1 MIFDQTLSCEGHNMA
16 SAVSKQPLEWPS
28 NGGRVNKPARAERRE
43 QMSDEVAAHLRGA
56 IMSGTLLP
64 GTFIRLDETAAQ
76 LGVSITP
83 VREAL
88 RTLRG
93 EGMVLLEPHR
103 GHVVAPLSRRDVE
116 DIFWLQSTI
125 AKELAAAATERVTDD
140 DITELERLNDE
151 LAATVETGAAEAI
164 AAAEFRFHRSLNHT
178 TGRIKLAWFLL
189 HVARYMPPL
198 IYAADPE
205 WGVEAVEN
213 HRQLIAALRRRD
225 LAEVVRLTCWQFD
238 DGARRLTER
247 LEKTGIWS

>member
-1 MIFDQTLSCEGHNMA
+1 MNA
-16 SAVSKQPLEWPS
+16 PAKAVRSPQR
-28 NGGRVNKPARAERRE
+28 GVRRE
-43 QMSDEVAAHLRGA
+43 QMSDEVAGHLRAA

-64 GTFIRLDETAAQ
+64 GTFIRLDETAAH

-125 AKELAAAATERVTDD
+125 AKELAAAAVPRITDD
-140 DITELERLNDE
+140 EIAALERLNDE
-151 LAATVETGAAEAI
+151 LAATVSSGDAEAI

-198 IYAADPE
+198 IYASDPQ
-205 WGVEAVEN
+205 WGEAAVQN
-213 HRQLIAALRRRD
+213 HRQLITALRRRD
-225 LAEVVRLTCWQFD
+225 VAEVVRLTGWQFD
-238 DGARRLTER
+238 DGARRLTMQ
-247 LEKTGIWS
+247 LEKAGAWKHASG

>member
-1 MIFDQTLSCEGHNMA
+1 MA
-16 SAVSKQPLEWPS
+16 SAASGQPPLY
-28 NGGRVNKPARAERRE
+28 GQGDHVNAPAKVLPHRRRGVRRE
-43 QMSDEVAAHLRGA
+43 QMSDEVAGHLRAA

-64 GTFIRLDETAAQ
+64 GTFIRLDETAAR

-116 DIFWLQSTI
+116 DIFWLQASI
-125 AKELAAAATERVTDD
+125 AKELAASAAERITDD
-140 DITELERLNDE
+140 EIDELERFNDE
-151 LAATVETGAAEAI
+151 LAAMVQSGEAEAI
-164 AAAEFRFHRSLNHT
+164 ADAEFRFHRSLNHT

-198 IYAADPE
+198 IYASDPQ
-205 WGVEAVEN
+205 WGLMAVDN

-225 LAEVVRLTCWQFD
+225 VAETVRLTGWQFT
-238 DGARRLTER
+238 DGAKRLTAR
-247 LEKTGIWS
+247 LEETGIWD

>member
-1 MIFDQTLSCEGHNMA
+1 
-16 SAVSKQPLEWPS
+16 
-28 NGGRVNKPARAERRE
+28 
-43 QMSDEVAAHLRGA
+43 MSDEVAGRLRAA

-116 DIFWLQSTI
+116 DIFWLQATI
-125 AKELAAAATERVTDD
+125 ATELAAAAAERITDEEVAELVRLTDD
-140 DITELERLNDE
+140 LE
-151 LAATVETGAAEAI
+151 ATVETGEAEAI
-164 AAAEFRFHRSLNHT
+164 AVAEFRFHRSLNHT

-198 IYAADPE
+198 IYASDPA
-205 WGVEAVEN
+205 WGVAAVAN
-213 HRQLIAALRRRD
+213 HRELIAALRRRD
-225 LAEVVRLTCWQFD
+225 VDEVVRLTRWQFA
-238 DGARRLTER
+238 DGGRRLTER
-247 LEKTGIWS
+247 LEETGIWD

>member
-1 MIFDQTLSCEGHNMA
+1 
-16 SAVSKQPLEWPS
+16 
-28 NGGRVNKPARAERRE
+28 
-43 QMSDEVAAHLRGA
+43 MSDEVAGHLRAA

-103 GHVVAPLSRRDVE
+103 GHVVAPLSPRDIE
-116 DIFWLQSTI
+116 DIFWLQATI
-125 AKELAAAATERVTDD
+125 AKELVTAAAERITEEQIV
-140 DITELERLNDE
+140 ELERLNEE
-151 LAATVETGAAEAI
+151 LATMVQTGDAEGI
-164 AAAEFRFHRSLNHT
+164 AAAEFGFHRSLNHT

-198 IYAADPE
+198 IYAADPQ
-205 WGVEAVEN
+205 WGAEAVDN
-213 HRQLIAALRRRD
+213 HRRLIAALRRRD
-225 LAEVVRLTCWQFD
+225 VAEVVRLTDWQFT
-238 DGARRLTER
+238 DGARRLTAR
-247 LEKTGIWS
+247 LEETGIWS

>member
-1 MIFDQTLSCEGHNMA
+1 
-16 SAVSKQPLEWPS
+16 
-28 NGGRVNKPARAERRE
+28 
-43 QMSDEVAAHLRGA
+43 MSDEVAGHLRAA

-64 GTFIRLDETAAQ
+64 GTFIRLDETAAA

-116 DIFWLQSTI
+116 DIFWLQAAI
-125 AKELAAAATERVTDD
+125 AKELAAAAAGRITEDG
-140 DITELERLNDE
+140 IAELERLNDE
-151 LAATVETGAAEAI
+151 LAATVETGEAEAI

-198 IYAADPE
+198 IYAADPQ
-205 WGVEAVEN
+205 WGVEAVREPP
-213 HRQLIAALRRRD
+213 AADRRAASPRRRRGGPPD
-225 LAEVVRLTCWQFD
+225 RLAIHRRRKAIDRAARGNRHLELRQAGNTTVRR
-238 DGARRLTER
+238 ARLRATML
-247 LEKTGIWS
+247 LELRGLWLSATLSLRGGHASS

>member
-1 MIFDQTLSCEGHNMA
+1 VNA
-16 SAVSKQPLEWPS
+16 P
-28 NGGRVNKPARAERRE
+28 GRVIPRPRRAVRRE
-43 QMSDEVAAHLRGA
+43 QMSDEVAGHLRGA

-64 GTFIRLDETAAQ
+64 GTFIRLDETAER

-93 EGMVLLEPHR
+93 EGMVQLERHR
-103 GHVVAPLSRRDVE
+103 GHVVAPLSRQDVE

-125 AKELAAAATERVTDD
+125 AKELVAAATKRITDEGID
-140 DITELERLNDE
+140 ELERLNAD
-151 LAATVETGAAEAI
+151 LAAMVETGEADRI

-178 TGRIKLAWFLL
+178 TNRIKLAWFLL

-198 IYAADPE
+198 VYAADPL
-205 WGVEAVEN
+205 WGAEAVAN
-213 HRQLIAALRRRD
+213 HRQLIAALRLRD
-225 LAEVVRLTCWQFD
+225 VAEVVRLTEWQFD

-247 LEKTGIWS
+247 LEETGIWS